1 MYLKRALLHVCCVL
15 NRGFVKSWLLKST
28 ESDLKTKIF
37 VKTAKFQA
45 GKYIDYI
52 FETSKV
58 FHKMSYI
65 NSIYEKML
73 ALLHSNQQ
81 LHWILLEKYDKMV

>member
-28 ESDLKTKIF
+28 ESDSKTKIF

-52 FETSKV
+52 FATN
-58 FHKMSYI
+58 I
-65 NSIYEKML
+65 NSIYEKIL
-73 ALLHSNQQ
+73 ALLHSNKQF
-81 LHWILLEKYDKMV
+81 HWILLEKYDKIVHRNTLR

>member
-45 GKYIDYI
+45 GKYI
-52 FETSKV
+52 
-58 FHKMSYI
+58 HRLHLC
-65 NSIYEKML
+65 NEKIL
-73 ALLHSNQQ
+73 ALLHSNKQ
-81 LHWILLEKYDKMV
+81 LHWILLEKYDKMVHRNTLR